1 MNKFILVFLT
11 LVLLCSGIPVA
22 ARAGEVLILEKG
34 PARIRGLLPDSW
46 QEMGLDEREAFLRQ
60 NGKMLEPAGKLLSV
74 YHRQSASPDAAPVI
88 FVFHAGAEQKVTEE
102 QREKMYAWF
111 EKNRE
116 DVAWLVAPAK
126 VESMSLENIE
136 YLHDRDTIIFDTSVE
151 VGGRNMHGVSGIVFL
166 ERGYLNIIGY
176 EIDDSN
182 RYRGD
187 FYAFIKTLS
196 IPKEFRYGAEKVAP
210 FDMAWCIG
218 HWRQLAGACLFLVVY
233 GLVFLPKGNKLP
245 SAV

>member
-1 MNKFILVFLT
+1 MKKFVLVFLA
-11 LVLLCSGIPVA
+11 LVYLCSGMPVA
-22 ARAGEVLILEKG
+22 VWAGEVLILAKG
-34 PARIRGLLPDSW
+34 AARIHGLLPDSW
-46 QEMGLDEREAFLRQ
+46 HEMGHVEREDFLRQ

-74 YHRQSASPDAAPVI
+74 YHRQSTDSDTAPVI
-88 FVFHAGAEQKVTEE
+88 FVFIAGAEQKVTEE

-136 YLHDRDTIIFDTSVE
+136 YLHDRNTIIFDTSVE
-151 VGGRNMHGVSGIVFL
+151 VGGRKMHGVSGIVFL

-176 EIDDSN
+176 EVDDSN
-182 RYRGD
+182 RYRRE
-187 FYAFIKTLS
+187 FYTFIKTLS
-196 IPKEFRYGAEKVAP
+196 IPKEFRYGAEKEAS
-210 FDMAWCIG
+210 FDLTWCLS
-218 HWRQLAGACLFLVVY
+218 HWRQLVGACIFLVVY
-233 GLVFLPKGNKLP
+233 GLVFLRKGNKLP